1 MTNRGK
7 KVFVSGCFDM
17 LHSGH
22 VCFLEQAAGYGDLH
36 VAIGSD
42 ETIKEL
48 KGRYPVNTQKE
59 REYMLSALKYVKS
72 AFVSRG
78 SGIMDFV
85 EDLKNLRPEVFVVN
99 NDGNTPAKRELCVK
113 MGIEYIVLE
122 RTPLGNLP
130 ARSTTSLRK
139 ECQIPYRLDLA
150 GGWLD
155 QPFVAK
161 FAGGPVLTIS
171 IEPNIEFNERS
182 GMASSTR
189 RRAIELWQTNIPEGD
204 REKLA
209 RILFSYDNPP
219 GTTMFSGSQ
228 DSLGIV
234 MPGLN
239 RLDYDGEYWPAKVT
253 TISDDTCLDWIE
265 KHLFL
270 LTLGPRQNG
279 FEVLDDTRVSREGA
293 VTLAK
298 AADDCWNAI
307 QKRDAKQ
314 FGAAVRQSFEAQIS
328 MFPMMASEDIW
339 TALKPYR
346 EGALGW
352 KLSGAGGGG
361 YLVLVSEQEI
371 PGCTR
376 LKIRRNGF

>member
-1 MTNRGK
+1 MENKK

-22 VCFLEQAAGYGDLH
+22 VCFLELAANYGDLY
-36 VAIGSD
+36 VGIGSD
-42 ETIKEL
+42 DTIKEL
-48 KGRYPVNTQKE
+48 KGRYPVNTQQE
-59 REYMLSALKYVKS
+59 RQYMLSALKYVKS

-85 EDLKNLRPEVFVVN
+85 EDLKEIRPNVFVVN
-99 NDGNTPAKRELCVK
+99 SDGNTPSKRELCEK
-113 MGIEYIVLE
+113 FGIEYVVLE
-122 RTPLGNLP
+122 RIPSGNLP

-155 QPFVAK
+155 QPFVSK
-161 FAGGPVLTIS
+161 LTNGPVLTIS
-171 IEPNIEFNERS
+171 LEPNIEFNERS

-189 RRAIELWQTNIPEGD
+189 RRAIELWQTNIPDGD

-219 GTTMFSGSQ
+219 GTTLFSGSQ

-239 RLDYDGEYWPAKVT
+239 RLDYQGDYWPVK
-253 TISDDTCLDWIE
+253 ISSVHDDSCLQWLE
-265 KHLFL
+265 KHLHL
-270 LTLGPRQNG
+270 LTLGPRHNG
-279 FEVLDDTRVSREGA
+279 FEVLEETRVSREGA
-293 VTLAK
+293 AALSE
-298 AADDCWNAI
+298 AADQCWAAI
-307 QKRDAKQ
+307 QRRDAKQ
-314 FGAAVRQSFEAQIS
+314 FGLSVRKSFEAQIR
-328 MFPMMASEDIW
+328 MFPRMAGDEI
-339 TALKPYR
+339 TAAIKPY
-346 EGALGW
+346 ESSALGW

-361 YLVLVSEQEI
+361 YLVLVSDKEI

-376 LKIRRNGF
+376 INIRRNGL

>member
-1 MTNRGK
+1 MKAK

-22 VCFLEQAAGYGDLH
+22 VCFLEQAAGCGDLH

-42 ETIKEL
+42 ETIREL
-48 KGRYPVNTQKE
+48 KGRYPVNTQQE
-59 REYMLSALKYVKS
+59 RKYMLSALKYVKS

-85 EDLKNLRPEVFVVN
+85 EDLKDFRPEVFVVN
-99 NDGNTPAKRELCVK
+99 NDGNTPAKRDLCDK
-113 MGIEYIVLE
+113 LGIEYVVLE
-122 RTPLGNLP
+122 RTPLADLP
-130 ARSTTSLRK
+130 PRSTTSLRK

-189 RRAIELWQTNIPEGD
+189 RRAIELWQTNIPQGD

-209 RILFSYDNPP
+209 KILFSYDNPP

-234 MPGLN
+234 MQGLN
-239 RLDYDGEYWPAKVT
+239 RLDYEGEYWPSKVT
-253 TISDDTCLDWIE
+253 TISDDACLDWIE
-265 KHLFL
+265 KHLYL

-293 VTLAK
+293 LALAK
-298 AADDCWNAI
+298 AADNCWTAI

-314 FGAAVRQSFEAQIS
+314 FGTSVRDSFEAQIS
-328 MFPMMASEDIW
+328 MFPMMASEEIW

-346 EGALGW
+346 EQALGW

>member
-1 MTNRGK
+1 MESNK

-22 VCFLEQAAGYGDLH
+22 VCFLEQAASYGDLY
-36 VAIGSD
+36 VGIGSD
-42 ETIKEL
+42 KTIKEL
-48 KGRYPVNTQKE
+48 KGRYPVNTQQE
-59 REYMLSALKYVKS
+59 REYMLSALKHVKS

-85 EDLKNLRPEVFVVN
+85 EDLEEIRPNVFVVN
-99 NDGNTPAKRELCVK
+99 SDGNTPAKRELCEK
-113 MGIEYIVLE
+113 LGIEYIVLD
-122 RTPLGNLP
+122 RIPSGNLP

-155 QPFVAK
+155 QPFVSK
-161 FAGGPVLTIS
+161 LTGGPVLTIS
-171 IEPNIEFNERS
+171 LEPNIEFNERS

-189 RRAIELWQTNIPEGD
+189 RRAIELWQTNVPDGD

-219 GTTMFSGSQ
+219 GTTLFSGSQ

-239 RLDYDGEYWPAKVT
+239 RLDYEGEYWPSKITSVH
-253 TISDDTCLDWIE
+253 DDACLEWLE
-265 KHLFL
+265 RHLYL
-270 LTLGPRQNG
+270 LTLGPRHNG
-279 FEVLDDTRVSREGA
+279 FEVLEDTRISKEGA
-293 VTLAK
+293 VALAD
-298 AADDCWNAI
+298 AADRCWTAI
-307 QKRDAKQ
+307 EERDAKQ
-314 FGAAVRQSFEAQIS
+314 FGLSVRKSFEAQIN
-328 MFPMMASEDIW
+328 MFPRMASEEIL
-339 TALKPYR
+339 AAIKPY
-346 EGALGW
+346 ENSALGW

-361 YLVLVSEQEI
+361 YLVLVSDKEI
-371 PGCTR
+371 PGCAR
-376 LKIRRNGF
+376 INIRRNSF

>member
-1 MTNRGK
+1 MDPKK

-22 VCFLEQAAGYGDLH
+22 VCFLEQAASYGDLY
-36 VAIGSD
+36 VGIGSD
-42 ETIKEL
+42 KTIKEL
-48 KGRYPVNTQKE
+48 KGRYPVNTQQE
-59 REYMLSALKYVKS
+59 REYMLSALKHVKS

-85 EDLKNLRPEVFVVN
+85 EDIKEIRPNVFVVN
-99 NDGNTPAKRELCVK
+99 SDGNTPAKRELCEKLGV
-113 MGIEYIVLE
+113 EYVVLE
-122 RTPLGNLP
+122 RIPSGNLP
-130 ARSTTSLRK
+130 ARSTTSLRM

-155 QPFVAK
+155 QPFVSK
-161 FAGGPVLTIS
+161 LTGGPVLTIS
-171 IEPNIEFNERS
+171 LEPNIEFNERS

-189 RRAIELWQTNIPEGD
+189 RRAIELWQTNIPDGD

-219 GTTMFSGSQ
+219 GTTLFSGSQ

-239 RLDYDGEYWPAKVT
+239 RLDYNGEYWPSKIT
-253 TISDDTCLDWIE
+253 SIDDDGCLNWLE
-265 KHLFL
+265 THLYL
-270 LTLGPRQNG
+270 LTLGPRHNG
-279 FEVLDDTRVSREGA
+279 FEVLEDMRISRERAGA
-293 VTLAK
+293 LAE
-298 AADDCWNAI
+298 AADGCWDAI
-307 QKRDAKQ
+307 RERDAKQ
-314 FGAAVRQSFEAQIS
+314 FGLCMRKSFEAQIS
-328 MFPMMASEDIW
+328 MFPRMASEEIL
-339 TALKPYR
+339 AAIKPYER
-346 EGALGW
+346 SVLGW

-361 YLVLVSEQEI
+361 YLVLVSDKEI

-376 LKIRRNGF
+376 ISIRRNGF